1 MELKPLGVQLSLIFS
16 QQDVL
21 LMIDLRGW
29 GAWVETRSTDRGGG
43 AGCLEVKGAG
53 RASAW
58 ASIAV
63 LSLAV
68 LVGPGA
74 LGLRLA
80 ALTGQCYAGGSFDIM

>member
-1 MELKPLGVQLSLIFS
+1 MELKPLGVQLSLIFC

-29 GAWVETRSTDRGGG
+29 GAWVETRSIDRGRG
-43 AGCLEVKGAG
+43 AGYLEVKGAG

-63 LSLAV
+63 LPLAV
-68 LVGPGA
+68 LVGLGSLGA
-74 LGLRLA
+74 
-80 ALTGQCYAGGSFDIM
+80 QAGGSDRLVLCRW